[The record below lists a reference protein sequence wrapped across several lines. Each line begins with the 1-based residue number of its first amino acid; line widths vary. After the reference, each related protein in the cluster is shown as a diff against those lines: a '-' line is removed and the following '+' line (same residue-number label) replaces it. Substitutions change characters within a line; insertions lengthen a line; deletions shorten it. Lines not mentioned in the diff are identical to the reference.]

1 MSASAASAVP
11 ASPITTISGSGFQQV
26 AHAPTDDLVI
36 VDEEY
41 ADPPPIG
48 VLVVH
53 VPGSCLEG
61 NGSSR

>member
-1 MSASAASAVP
+1 
-11 ASPITTISGSGFQQV
+11 
-26 AHAPTDDLVI
+26 VI

-41 ADPPPIG
+41 ADPPATW

-61 NGSSR
+61 NGSSRYG